1 MAVKLYRH
9 PDTGEIKQADPSN
22 DTQAAALKKLG
33 FVEFSAEDIENDAG
47 LGVTYEQV
55 TKATPAIEPPAL
67 PKLTTPIQPG
77 PTRDTSPTAPPNP
90 TPGVITRE
98 DVEGKKK

>member
-9 PDTGEIKQADPSN
+9 PDSGEIKQADPSN

-33 FVEFSAEDIENDAG
+33 FVEFTAEDIEGDAG
-47 LGVTYEQV
+47 LGVTFEQV
-55 TKATPAIEPPAL
+55 TKATPAVEPPAL
-67 PKLTTPIQPG
+67 PKLTKPIPPG
-77 PTRDTSPTAPPNP
+77 PTRDPDAPNP